1 MRISDWSSDVCSSD
15 LLVHRQSMAL
25 RGGADEA
32 FVERHVRAQAGDFL
46 VALGQRALQ
55 ALVRL
60 PADLIGP
67 REQRNLLFQRLQA
80 LGLGADRGTR
90 VARLRAEGGPQ
101 APAAEQ
107 DRKSTRLNSSH

>member
-60 PADLIGP
+60 PADLNGQ
-67 REQRNLLFQRLQA
+67 REQRNLMFQRPQ
-80 LGLGADRGTR
+80 GTG
-90 VARLRAEGGPQ
+90 RASCREGVGQEGSILVGGVSVKKKQKTKP
-101 APAAEQ
+101 
-107 DRKSTRLNSSH
+107 KKKN